1 MAGSK
6 NLSLPINGDYE
17 VRIEYSED
25 FVIFHLPYV
34 AKMTPGVYKDMVI
47 RLEDFWECAQT
58 VGYKAIFGALD
69 PENKKMERLVEMLG
83 FKFLNYGDG
92 LKVFIYKGD
101 K

>member
-1 MAGSK
+1 MADSK
-6 NLSLPINGDYE
+6 HFSLPINGDYE

-25 FVIFHLPYV
+25 FVIFHLPYI

-47 RLEDFWECAQT
+47 RLEDFWEFAQT

-69 PENKKMERLVEMLG
+69 PNNTKMERLVEMLG
-83 FKFLNYGDG
+83 FKFFNYGDG
-92 LKVFIYKGD
+92 LKVFIYMGD